1 VSNIYPED
9 GSQAPGIRPE
19 TDIGLTPQPTVKE
32 QLAGARDRVRGE
44 AAQFASTAR
53 EKAVGAVEQRQ
64 QQVTGALGEFGDVI
78 RRAADD
84 LSERNQGM
92 AAQVVRQAAD
102 SLEGLTRNLEGKT
115 PGDLLNS
122 ARDFGRRHPVAFI
135 GGTVLLGLAVGRF
148 IRSSMPDTDYDEQ
161 SAYGAEWTDDTLRGD
176 VRGLDANSQ
185 AFDADAADLTMS
197 PDGAGASTL
206 DTEPGVT
213 DVDDKFGS
221 TTRGA

>member
-19 TDIGLTPQPTVKE
+19 TDLGLTPQPTVKE

-53 EKAVGAVEQRQ
+53 DKAVGAVEQRQ

-78 RRAADD
+78 RKAADD

-148 IRSSMPDTDYDEQ
+148 IRSSMPDDYEDQ

-176 VRGLDANSQ
+176 VRGLDANSE

-197 PDGAGASTL
+197 PEGAGASTL
-206 DTEPGVT
+206 DTDLGVT
-213 DVDDKFGS
+213 DVDDEFGS

>member
-19 TDIGLTPQPTVKE
+19 TEALNPTPSVKE
-32 QLAGARDRVRGE
+32 QVSAARERVRGE

-53 EKAVGAVEQRQ
+53 QKAKGAVEQQQ
-64 QQVTGALGEFGDVI
+64 QQVTGAIGDFADAI
-78 RRAADD
+78 RRAGDE
-84 LSERNQGM
+84 LTERNQTM

-148 IRSSMPDTDYDEQ
+148 IRSSMPQDDFDDSQ
-161 SAYGAEWTDDTLRGD
+161 LAYGAEWSDETMAGD
-176 VRGLDANSQ
+176 ARGLDANSQ

-197 PDGAGASTL
+197 PEGAGS
-206 DTEPGVT
+206 P
-213 DVDDKFGS
+213 DDELGTTGDS
-221 TTRGA
+221 TTRGM